1 MSHLLIYKYL
11 DVIHL
16 SQVIDFYQNLS
27 IIIIVRGR
35 EKNFPEN
42 KKFLTNSKIS
52 DIINTK
58 SGRKTAQ
65 TRKVNVMK
73 KLSLETIYS
82 FLSDNGFAEDYSEI
96 MDELR
101 KEITKGDAQKAKN
114 AEEYVAV
121 KPIIFGALT
130 DTPVTIGELYEEIK
144 NSLPEGFSKSK
155 VQYAITRRW
164 ADEVTKTEGKVN
176 TYSRKA

>member
-1 MSHLLIYKYL
+1 MSEGEKRT
-11 DVIHL
+11 
-16 SQVIDFYQNLS
+16 SQ
-27 IIIIVRGR
+27 RT
-35 EKNFPEN
+35 

-65 TRKVNVMK
+65 TRKVNAMK

-82 FLSDNGFAEDYSEI
+82 FLSDNGFSEEYPEV
-96 MDELR
+96 MDELQ

-114 AEEYVAV
+114 AEAYVAV

-155 VQYAITRRW
+155 VQYALTRRW

-176 TYSRKA
+176 TYSRKM